1 VYVSILEV
9 LVFYLV
15 NTVMS
20 VIYVTVYIRHP
31 YVDMQELM
39 GQTCN
44 FRHPSPNSTIP
55 KRGVIF
61 VPPKGYKILDLGP
74 VCQDQHLRD
83 SQEIIS
89 HQTELELPTPTHPGI
104 LLRYLQGHDQE
115 GTNYVVNGFTQ
126 GFSVSCLDFKT
137 TLNCRNL
144 PSALAMPEI
153 VSDKAVN
160 NY

>member
-15 NTVMS
+15 NTVLS

-31 YVDMQELM
+31 YIDMQELL

-61 VPPKGYKILDLGP
+61 VPKGYHILDLEP
-74 VCQDQHLRD
+74 VYQDQHLGD

-89 HQTELELPTPTHPGI
+89 HQTDLELPTPILPGI
-104 LLRYLQGHDQE
+104 LLRYLQGYDQNKLCCKWIY
-115 GTNYVVNGFTQ
+115 TRVFCFVFR
-126 GFSVSCLDFKT
+126 F
-137 TLNCRNL
+137 
-144 PSALAMPEI
+144 
-153 VSDKAVN
+153 
-160 NY
+160 